1 MPQIEFEGKTT
12 EEAIEKA
19 CTHLH
24 LSPEELKFEIVS
36 TGSSGIFGLGSKK
49 ARIRVTVQEKIS
61 ARSSEPEDRPDP
73 TRHESPGAAK
83 EESKPKEHRRPERR
97 PERRPPRRDEKRAE
111 RRPERPAEKR
121 AEPAARPPLESTKAA
136 DLPLPPTVP
145 GPDETV
151 YQGPENEVM
160 TQAREAL
167 TGILSRMGLEA
178 EVAASRIG
186 PRVILSVGCNNSG
199 LLIGKKGATLDA
211 LQFLV
216 NKIVNR
222 TRTDKQR
229 IIVDTEDYR
238 QRRHQSLVDLAERMA
253 AKARRS
259 GRPVTIPALSAHD
272 RRVVHLALH
281 NQTGLRTRSRGDG
294 PLKNLIIIPG
304 NRKAGAQTDLE
315 EPPEPPEIED
325 FNDDED
331 LEFMKD

>member
-24 LSPEELKFEIVS
+24 LSPDELKFDIVS

-61 ARSSEPEDRPDP
+61 ARPSEPEDRIV
-73 TRHESPGAAK
+73 AARNEQPAPSK
-83 EESKPKEHRRPERR
+83 EDSKPREHRRAERR
-97 PERRPPRRDEKRAE
+97 PEKRPPRRDERKTE

-121 AEPAARPPLESTKAA
+121 AETAARPEPEPIKSA

-145 GPDETV
+145 GPEETV
-151 YQGPENEVM
+151 YQGPEDEVM

-178 EVAASRIG
+178 DVAVSRIG
-186 PRVILSVGCNNSG
+186 TRVILSVGSDNSG

-216 NKIVNR
+216 NKVINR

-238 QRRHQSLVDLAERMA
+238 QRRHQSLIEMAERMA
-253 AKARRS
+253 AKAKRS
-259 GRPVTIPALSAHD
+259 RRPVTIPALSAHD

-304 NRKAGAQTDLE
+304 NKKGEAQADLE
-315 EPPEPPEIED
+315 EPFGPPELENL
-325 FNDDED
+325 NDDED
-331 LEFMKD
+331 LELI